1 MPPRTPPPASAP
13 PTIVTPTYSGPERRS
28 EFRRWREKI
37 DLRLDDGAHAMKG
50 LRLDLDENTR
60 ATHEMLDLLN
70 SVKGAFR
77 VLGWIGALAKPL
89 GAIAMLCAACLGLWS
104 SIKGGGV
111 K

>member
-1 MPPRTPPPASAP
+1 MQSRTPPPASAP

-28 EFRRWREKI
+28 EFRLWREKI
-37 DLRLDDGAHAMKG
+37 DQRLDDGAHAMKG
-50 LRLDLDENTR
+50 LRHDQEATR
-60 ATHEMLDLLN
+60 QAVQELVDILTN
-70 SVKGAFR
+70 FKGAFR

-104 SIKGGGV
+104 SIKGGI

>member
-1 MPPRTPPPASAP
+1 MNTSQGQ

-28 EFRRWREKI
+28 EFRQWRERI
-37 DLRLDDGAHAMKG
+37 DMRLDDGAHAMKG
-50 LRLDLDENTR
+50 LRADLDENTR

-77 VLGWIGALAKPL
+77 VLGWIGALAKPM
-89 GAIAMLCAACLGLWS
+89 GAIAMFCAACVGLWS
-104 SIKGGGV
+104 SIKGHGV